1 MTRPAAP
8 RAGADRD
15 PDGLDRYYTPVATAR
30 RRLGVGD
37 LAPRVHGP
45 VRHSVAPA
53 ARGGPQMTRPP
64 LTADERLGAPASM
77 FVPVD
82 FLRLAREPSSALNL
96 SVKPT
101 TRTHLDQIRD
111 AVSRRTGRPVSAS
124 EAASRALAYVASLCE
139 ADPAWVP
146 EAVGV
151 HVGRARWTSEHTC
164 AASGPH
170 ALQLVTREIGDGL
183 IYITDGARPV
193 VSGRQAAGVQPAHL
207 DGAAL
212 VAVDGEVDHTASLV
226 LQLVLALSAQTWSV
240 APPAQSRC
248 RRVMRVRA

>member
-1 MTRPAAP
+1 
-8 RAGADRD
+8 
-15 PDGLDRYYTPVATAR
+15 
-30 RRLGVGD
+30 
-37 LAPRVHGP
+37 
-45 VRHSVAPA
+45 
-53 ARGGPQMTRPP
+53 MTRPP

-82 FLRLAREPSSALNL
+82 FLRLAREPSAPLNL

-124 EAASRALAYVASLCE
+124 EAASRALAYVASLCD

-170 ALQLVTREIGDGL
+170 ALELVTSEIGDGL
-183 IYITDGARPV
+183 IYVTDGARPV

-207 DGAAL
+207 DGASL
-212 VAVDGEVDHTASLV
+212 VAVDGEVDHAASLV
-226 LQLVLALSAQTWSV
+226 LQLARVDVGQLWPV
-240 APPAQSRC
+240 AAPVARC
-248 RRVMRVRA
+248 RRVARVRPAQATDLRATAQVSP